1 MVWWGTEDDIFEHAM
16 LDVYPDCVLVK
27 EHLDEHDEGL
37 VSDCKRL
44 ATESVVAVEFE
55 ERVVDQDALEALR
68 AMDEL
73 RYLALIDCT
82 LDVASGQDNWIPAQ
96 VKWLRLHYTSID
108 WTRSL
113 LLSRVTHCE
122 WLELVDCGVT
132 DSTLATI
139 GRLSRL
145 RVLDLA
151 CNERITDTGVQYLG
165 SLKKLEMLDLSGNSG
180 ITDIGLRAI
189 GGLSK
194 LKVLRLSHTSVTYR
208 GLRHL
213 SRLRDLECVELFGTD
228 VVDAELVCLKKR
240 LPNTTFVTEYPL
252 LVWLPKE
259 RDNPTSAPQRSERG
273 ENKSP
278 RSDE

>member
-44 ATESVVAVEFE
+44 ATESVIAVEFE

-68 AMDEL
+68 AMDDL
-73 RYLALIDCT
+73 RYLALLDCT
-82 LDVASGQDNWIPAQ
+82 LNAASGHEDWIPAQ
-96 VKWLRLHYTSID
+96 VKWLTLHYTSID

-113 LLSRVTHCE
+113 LLSRVAHCE

-132 DSTLATI
+132 DSTLAHI
-139 GRLSRL
+139 GRLSHL

-151 CNERITDTGVQYLG
+151 CNERITDTGVQYLA
-165 SLKKLEMLDLSGNSG
+165 SLKKLQRLDLSGNPR
-180 ITDIGLRAI
+180 ITDIGLRAL

-240 LPNTTFVTEYPL
+240 LPNTNFVTD

-259 RDNPTSAPQRSERG
+259 KEEPTSKPKRSARG
-273 ENKSP
+273 ESKSSK
-278 RSDE
+278 SDE